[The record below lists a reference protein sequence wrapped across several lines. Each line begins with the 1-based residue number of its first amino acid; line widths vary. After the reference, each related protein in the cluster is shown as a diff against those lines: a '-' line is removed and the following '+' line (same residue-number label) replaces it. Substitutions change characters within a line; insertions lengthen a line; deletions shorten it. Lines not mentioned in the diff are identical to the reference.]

1 MTTQHTPGP
10 WEASFVAERFII
22 HYTPGHG
29 VGKRAIACCAGI
41 EPANPFNG
49 LLIAAA
55 PELLEA
61 LVKCAAVLKAH
72 KIDCIERDLAS
83 AAIAKATGGK

>member
-29 VGKRAIACCAGI
+29 VGKS
-41 EPANPFNG
+41 PP
-49 LLIAAA
+49 
-55 PELLEA
+55 
-61 LVKCAAVLKAH
+61 H
-72 KIDCIERDLAS
+72 
-83 AAIAKATGGK
+83 GGVD